1 MAKLTQKKCETIKP
15 KKVVKEYADGTVAGL
30 NLAVQVSGS
39 KAWFLRYRHA
49 GRTRKMRLGSFPEI
63 PLAKAR
69 QMADE
74 ALTTI
79 RSGIDPADA
88 KLVAKAV
95 DVGHRPPAKPIIKD
109 RVEDV
114 VRQYLAF
121 HVHGLDSEGLPKL
134 RPNSQK
140 AIERH
145 LATIVGVFVGRRL
158 SEIDRTEI
166 HEALLDPL
174 VAKGCGVAANR
185 LLSTLQGLCSFAL
198 ERGNITVSPIAGMKK
213 PVKEVSRER
222 TLIDIKTEINPETD
236 EVTEIVDATEL
247 KMVIQAAKK
256 LGQPFGTVVQ
266 MLVYTGQ
273 RRNEVTELKWS
284 ELNLE
289 TAIWTLPKDRTKN
302 AKVHEV
308 MLAPQIVAL
317 LNSVPRGDG
326 PYVFSRT
333 NGQTPFKSLS
343 KGMNDLQKLMQ
354 KNIKRWTLHDL
365 RRTFSTGAA
374 SLVIP
379 QHLVERVLNHVTG
392 TKDGGGPIS
401 RIYNRYPYRKEKR
414 EAMITWA
421 NYVDGLQTAK

>member
-1 MAKLTQKKCETIKP
+1 MKCQ
-15 KKVVKEYADGTVAGL
+15 A
-30 NLAVQVSGS
+30 
-39 KAWFLRYRHA
+39 
-49 GRTRKMRLGSFPEI
+49 
-63 PLAKAR
+63 
-69 QMADE
+69 
-74 ALTTI
+74 
-79 RSGIDPADA
+79 
-88 KLVAKAV
+88 
-95 DVGHRPPAKPIIKD
+95 
-109 RVEDV
+109 
-114 VRQYLAF
+114 
-121 HVHGLDSEGLPKL
+121 
-134 RPNSQK
+134 
-140 AIERH
+140 
-145 LATIVGVFVGRRL
+145 
-158 SEIDRTEI
+158 
-166 HEALLDPL
+166 
-174 VAKGCGVAANR
+174 
-185 LLSTLQGLCSFAL
+185 
-198 ERGNITVSPIAGMKK
+198 
-213 PVKEVSRER
+213 KEVSRER

-379 QHLVERVLNHVTG
+379 
-392 TKDGGGPIS
+392 DI
-401 RIYNRYPYRKEKR
+401 
-414 EAMITWA
+414 
-421 NYVDGLQTAK
+421 